1 MEVAS
6 LVSKCAQVY
15 KQIRTQDPISVGNM
29 LTLNGVTRALV
40 GQESGRYGA
49 NHIEDKTGKH

>member
-1 MEVAS
+1 
-6 LVSKCAQVY
+6 
-15 KQIRTQDPISVGNM
+15 M

-49 NHIEDKTGKH
+49 NHIEDKTKALIGTLDGICFADARLA